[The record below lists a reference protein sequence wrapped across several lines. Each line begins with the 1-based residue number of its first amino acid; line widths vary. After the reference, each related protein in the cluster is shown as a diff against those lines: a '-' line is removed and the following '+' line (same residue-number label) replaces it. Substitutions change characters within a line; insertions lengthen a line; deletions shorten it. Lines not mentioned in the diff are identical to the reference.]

1 MLEQLLDILG
11 MSLANCLCSC
21 PNTTIISEK
30 PARLRQVTWEA
41 SSGVPFQSRNAL
53 WGFIRLDNPAD
64 NSNADSLEIVMWY
77 TY

>member
-1 MLEQLLDILG
+1 MAILTLDILG
-11 MSLANCLCSC
+11 MSLANCLCLC

-41 SSGVPFQSRNAL
+41 NSGVPLQSRNAL
-53 WGFIRLDNPAD
+53 WGLMRLDNPAD
-64 NSNADSLEIVMWY
+64 SSNAESLEIVMWY